1 MVALIGR
8 ELYESSQ
15 TKTPPLE
22 CPICKKLPL
31 DPDKGPEN
39 QNRNLTGSCFDD
51 KKFPN
56 DQKKFQFEQNF
67 KLNEYE
73 TCCSL
78 DLRKYMFLDP
88 YIILVWCFVMKLF
101 QNIFLCIF
109 CAKINWI
116 FNKHLSRTNQKS
128 TDLLPFKHQTAI
140 RYSSL
145 SLMVRLF
152 LVRGH
157 PLKDSFMVISDTK
170 IDGTMKYVLV
180 GYKNCI
186 GECLE
191 NVHNIK
197 FCVDDTARDS
207 NSIVNDQTIDMIK
220 ILIGKRFFLRTMVL
234 RPITA
239 KNSK

>member
-67 KLNEYE
+67 KLNEYQ

-116 FNKHLSRTNQKS
+116 FARHVLVLEQTFIITIFGGQLPGHKS
-128 TDLLPFKHQTAI
+128 MMKL
-140 RYSSL
+140 
-145 SLMVRLF
+145 
-152 LVRGH
+152 
-157 PLKDSFMVISDTK
+157 TK
-170 IDGTMKYVLV
+170 IT
-180 GYKNCI
+180 N
-186 GECLE
+186 
-191 NVHNIK
+191 
-197 FCVDDTARDS
+197 F
-207 NSIVNDQTIDMIK
+207 
-220 ILIGKRFFLRTMVL
+220 RFAE
-234 RPITA
+234 P
-239 KNSK
+239 